1 MSKLTRRQFV
11 KTLSFGAAAGVAS
24 AAYTGDCSNW
34 LSLERS
40 ELKLPKWNADGY
52 KVALVADLH
61 TNSLSQMIR
70 ARKAISLALAEKPD
84 LFIIAGDFINYS
96 TPTILD
102 FIPKTLEPLNDAH
115 CPCLAVL
122 GNHDYACPRPDL
134 IIERLKHSPVKLLR
148 NEIYEADGVSVVGV
162 DDATEGLE
170 DYTFFP
176 EDQVSKNCL
185 VVLHEPDFVRH
196 MPSHGSI
203 QISGHTHGGQICL
216 PFGYAMHTPLGGKKY
231 ISGWFP
237 NAQIP
242 LYVTRGVGTVGLD
255 VRLFCR
261 PEISILTLRSA

>member
-11 KTLSFGAAAGVAS
+11 KTLGAGAAAGVVS
-24 AAYTGDCSNW
+24 ATYSGDCANW

-40 ELKLPKWNADGY
+40 ELKLPRWDADGY

-61 TNSLSQMIR
+61 MNSMSQMIR
-70 ARKAISLALAEKPD
+70 ARKAITIALNERPD

-102 FIPKTLEPLNDAH
+102 FISDSLEPLNDAK

-134 IIERLKHSPVKLLR
+134 IIERLKHSPVRLLR
-148 NEIYEADGVSVVGV
+148 NEIFETQGISLVGV
-162 DDATEGLE
+162 DDATEGLQ

-176 EDQVSKNCL
+176 EDQVSKSCL
-185 VVLHEPDFVRH
+185 VVLHEPDYVKH
-196 MPSHGSI
+196 MPSHASL

-216 PFGYAMHTPLGGKKY
+216 PFGYAMHTPKGGREY
-231 ISGWFP
+231 ISGWYP
-237 NAQIP
+237 KTQVP